1 MRVQSSATDTANSDG
16 RTNADAKRGLLTE
29 THWLVIGVMRYTPV
43 GLFIIVLV
51 LVGMPLTV
59 QAQAVDVHSIVDTL
73 LGKYKSAGQA
83 WTVTIETAATKLF
96 WLLATISLGW
106 TCVSMA
112 IKQSDLVEIVA
123 ELCRF
128 IMFTGFFFWLLL
140 HGASF
145 GNAIVSSLRQIGGDA
160 AGTGQAIY
168 PGDLITLGMKVYQQ
182 TLTHVNWLQPESIV
196 APIMIAVIILIVCA
210 LIAVNMILLLCA
222 AWIVLYAGLIFLGF
236 GGCRWTSDMAI
247 NYYRT
252 VLGVGVSLMTM
263 QLIIG
268 IGVKFL
274 QDLVAST
281 GNNLDA
287 GQLGILLCA
296 TIILAVIS
304 HRLPHMVAGMVVGGG
319 HNGAIGGIGMMTL
332 FAAGMTGMGLAS
344 RLSGN
349 PAAML
354 AAEGVGEGA
363 KMLQD
368 RIAAAEAAMG
378 SQKAQASS
386 FTATSGPGDAMAGA
400 HSVSKGSSSSSS
412 GKGSPISWYG
422 RRSRSGSAIG
432 GGGKTSVAAASS
444 SAAGVE
450 PVDGGKTTPAEPPL
464 ERPMSA
470 DEARGFGPDGNGGV
484 EGQPYTPTS
493 EDQMT

>member
-1 MRVQSSATDTANSDG
+1 MRLTVPV
-16 RTNADAKRGLLTE
+16 LL
-29 THWLVIGVMRYTPV
+29 L
-43 GLFIIVLV
+43 LVLV
-51 LVGMPLTV
+51 LAGVAH
-59 QAQAVDVHSIVDTL
+59 AQAVDVHSVVDTL
-73 LGKYKSAGQA
+73 LAKYKSAGQS
-83 WTVTIETAATKLF
+83 WTGTIENAATKFF

-106 TCVSMA
+106 TCISMA

-140 HGASF
+140 HGATF
-145 GNAIVSSLRQIGGDA
+145 ANAIVKSLWQIGGDA
-160 AGTGQAIY
+160 GGTGQSIY

-182 TLTHVNWLQPESIV
+182 TLTHVNFLQPESIV
-196 APIMIAVIILIVCA
+196 APIIIAVIILIVCA

-268 IGVKFL
+268 IGVQFL
-274 QDLVAST
+274 QQLVAST
-281 GNNLDA
+281 SQNLDA
-287 GQLGILLCA
+287 GQLGILMCA

-319 HNGAIGGIGMMTL
+319 HNGAIGGVGVMTL
-332 FAAGMTGMGLAS
+332 FAAGLTSASLAG

-349 PAAML
+349 PAAAL
-354 AAEGVGEGA
+354 AMGGVGEGA

-368 RIAAAEAAMG
+368 RIAAAEGAMG
-378 SQKAQASS
+378 AQKSQGSISSDTSGSGGGATAASS
-386 FTATSGPGDAMAGA
+386 AASGSTSG
-400 HSVSKGSSSSSS
+400 GSAAAN
-412 GKGSPISWYG
+412 PIRWPG
-422 RRSRSGSAIG
+422 RRSRPGGTKSSLAIAPDGKPTAGGSAG
-432 GGGKTSVAAASS
+432 EQT
-444 SAAGVE
+444 
-450 PVDGGKTTPAEPPL
+450 DGGVQEAESPQT
-464 ERPMSA
+464 RPMSA
-470 DEARGFGPDGNGGV
+470 DEARGFGPDGNGGSDD
-484 EGQPYTPTS
+484 QPYTPSSGDKVT
-493 EDQMT
+493 

>member
-1 MRVQSSATDTANSDG
+1 MRRTVPLALLLLLLLALPAAYAQS
-16 RTNADAKRGLLTE
+16 
-29 THWLVIGVMRYTPV
+29 
-43 GLFIIVLV
+43 
-51 LVGMPLTV
+51 
-59 QAQAVDVHSIVDTL
+59 VDMHSVVDTL
-73 LGKYKSAGQA
+73 LSKYKSAGQTWA
-83 WTVTIETAATKLF
+83 NTIEQAATNLF
-96 WLLATISLGW
+96 WLLAMISLGW
-106 TCVSMA
+106 TCASMA
-112 IKQSDLVEIVA
+112 IRQSDLVEIVA

-140 HGASF
+140 HGATFS
-145 GNAIVSSLRQIGGDA
+145 NAIVKSLWQIGGDA
-160 AGTGQAIY
+160 GGTGQSIY

-182 TLTHVNWLQPESIV
+182 TLQHVSFLQPESIV
-196 APIMIAVIILIVCA
+196 APIIIAVIILIVCA

-268 IGVKFL
+268 IGVQFL
-274 QDLVAST
+274 QDLAAST
-281 GNNLDA
+281 SQTLDA
-287 GQLGILLCA
+287 SQLGILLCA
-296 TIILAVIS
+296 VIILAVIS

-332 FAAGMTGMGLAS
+332 FAAGMTGMGVAS

-354 AAEGVGEGA
+354 ATEGVGEGA

-368 RIAAAEAAMG
+368 RIAAAEAAIG
-378 SQKAQASS
+378 GQKLQAS
-386 FTATSGPGDAMAGA
+386 TSGDTSEGPSSA
-400 HSVSKGSSSSSS
+400 SPVSRGSSPSGS
-412 GKGSPISWYG
+412 GKAGPISWYG

-432 GGGKTSVAAASS
+432 GGGKTSFAAASS
-444 SAAGVE
+444 SAAGAE

-493 EDQMT
+493 EDQIT

>member
-1 MRVQSSATDTANSDG
+1 MG
-16 RTNADAKRGLLTE
+16 RYRLGISLIF
-29 THWLVIGVMRYTPV
+29 V
-43 GLFIIVLV
+43 IVLIAAAPV
-51 LVGMPLTV
+51 AASAQNANV
-59 QAQAVDVHSIVDTL
+59 QGVIDTL
-73 LGKYKSAGQA
+73 LNKYKSAGQTWA
-83 WTVTIETAATKLF
+83 NTIEQAATNLF

-106 TCVSMA
+106 TCISMA

-140 HGASF
+140 NGASF
-145 GNAIVSSLRQIGGDA
+145 ANGIITSLRQIGGDA
-160 AGTGQAIY
+160 AGTGQSIFPMAV
-168 PGDLITLGMKVYQQ
+168 LNLGLQVYQQ
-182 TLTHVNWLQPESIV
+182 TLMHVNWLQPESIV
-196 APIMIAVIILIVCA
+196 APIIIAVIILIVCA
-210 LIAVNMILLLCA
+210 LIGVNMILLLCA
-222 AWIVLYAGLIFLGF
+222 AWVVLYAGLIFLGF

-268 IGVKFL
+268 IGVQFL

-281 GNNLDA
+281 SQTLDA
-287 GQLGILLCA
+287 SQLGILLCA
-296 TIILAVIS
+296 VIILAVIS

-319 HNGAIGGIGMMTL
+319 NNGAIGGIGMMTL

-349 PAAML
+349 PAAAV

-368 RIAAAEAAMG
+368 RLAAVEAAMG
-378 SQKAQASS
+378 AQGTQGSMA
-386 FTATSGPGDAMAGA
+386 TDTSG
-400 HSVSKGSSSSSS
+400 SGSSATGESTAKA
-412 GKGSPISWYG
+412 GGFDLKSWYG
-422 RRSRSGSAIG
+422 RRSRAGSAISAG
-432 GGGKTSVAAASS
+432 GTTAGAAGSSAPS
-444 SAAGVE
+444 SAAGG
-450 PVDGGKTTPAEPPL
+450 PQSGGGRTTPAEPPL

-493 EDQMT
+493 EDQST

>member
-1 MRVQSSATDTANSDG
+1 MGAMR
-16 RTNADAKRGLLTE
+16 RT
-29 THWLVIGVMRYTPV
+29 VP
-43 GLFIIVLV
+43 LV
-51 LVGMPLTV
+51 LLLLLLLAVPAAY
-59 QAQAVDVHSIVDTL
+59 AQSVDMHSVVDTL
-73 LGKYKSAGQA
+73 LNKYKSAGQTWA
-83 WTVTIETAATKLF
+83 NTIEQAATNLF

-106 TCVSMA
+106 TCISMS

-123 ELCRF
+123 ELCRY
-128 IMFTGFFFWLLL
+128 IMFTGLFYWLLL
-140 HGASF
+140 NGPTFAHDLLLSLWQVG
-145 GNAIVSSLRQIGGDA
+145 GNA

-168 PGDLITLGMKVYQQ
+168 PGKLINLGMQVYQQ
-182 TLTHVNWLQPESIV
+182 TLQHVNWLQPESIV
-196 APIMIAVIILIVCA
+196 APIIIAVIILIVCA
-210 LIAVNMILLLCA
+210 LVAVNMILLLCA
-222 AWIVLYAGLIFLGF
+222 AWIVFYGGVIFLGF
-236 GGCRWTSDMAI
+236 CGCRWSSDMAI

-252 VLGVGVSLMTM
+252 VLGIGVSLMTM

-268 IGVKFL
+268 IGVQFL

-281 GNNLDA
+281 SQTLDA
-287 GQLGILLCA
+287 SQLGILLCA
-296 TIILAVIS
+296 VIILAVIS

-319 HNGAIGGIGMMTL
+319 NNGAIGGIGMMTL

-349 PAAML
+349 PAAAV

-378 SQKAQASS
+378 AQGTQGSMA
-386 FTATSGPGDAMAGA
+386 TDTSG
-400 HSVSKGSSSSSS
+400 SGSSATGESTAKA
-412 GKGSPISWYG
+412 GGFDLKSWYG
-422 RRSRSGSAIG
+422 RRSRAGSAISAG
-432 GGGKTSVAAASS
+432 GTTAGAAGSRAPS
-444 SAAGVE
+444 SAAGG
-450 PVDGGKTTPAEPPL
+450 PQSGGGRTTPAEPPL

-493 EDQMT
+493 EDQST

>member
-1 MRVQSSATDTANSDG
+1 MR
-16 RTNADAKRGLLTE
+16 RT
-29 THWLVIGVMRYTPV
+29 VP
-43 GLFIIVLV
+43 LV
-51 LVGMPLTV
+51 LLLLLLLAVPAAY
-59 QAQAVDVHSIVDTL
+59 AQSVDMHSVVDTL
-73 LGKYKSAGQA
+73 LSKYKSAGQTWA
-83 WTVTIETAATKLF
+83 NTIEQAATNLF
-96 WLLATISLGW
+96 WLLAMISLGW
-106 TCVSMA
+106 TCASMA
-112 IKQSDLVEIVA
+112 IRQSDLVEIVA

-140 HGASF
+140 HGATFS
-145 GNAIVSSLRQIGGDA
+145 NAIVKSLWQIGGDA
-160 AGTGQAIY
+160 GGTGQSIY

-182 TLTHVNWLQPESIV
+182 TLQHVSFLQPESIV
-196 APIMIAVIILIVCA
+196 APIIIAVIILIVCA
-210 LIAVNMILLLCA
+210 LVAVNMILLLCA

-252 VLGVGVSLMTM
+252 VLGIGVSLMTM

-268 IGVKFL
+268 IGVQFL
-274 QDLVAST
+274 QQLVAST
-281 GNNLDA
+281 SQTLDA
-287 GQLGILLCA
+287 SQLGILLCA
-296 TIILAVIS
+296 VIILAVIS

-319 HNGAIGGIGMMTL
+319 HNGAIGGIGVMTL
-332 FAAGMTGMGLAS
+332 LAAGMTGMGLAG

-349 PAAML
+349 PAAAL

-378 SQKAQASS
+378 AQRKPGSTSAD
-386 FTATSGPGDAMAGA
+386 TSGPGSGGSATGRSSTTAGG
-400 HSVSKGSSSSSS
+400 VDLR
-412 GKGSPISWYG
+412 SWYG
-422 RRSRSGSAIG
+422 RRSKSRNATSIGGETTGAGAADSGSSSSAAPG
-432 GGGKTSVAAASS
+432 GGGKT
-444 SAAGVE
+444 
-450 PVDGGKTTPAEPPL
+450 TAEPPL

-493 EDQMT
+493 EDQIT

>member
-29 THWLVIGVMRYTPV
+29 THWLVIGVMRYTLV

-319 HNGAIGGIGMMTL
+319 HNGAIGGVGMMTL
-332 FAAGMTGMGLAS
+332 FAGTMTSASLAG

-349 PAAML
+349 PAAAL
-354 AAEGVGEGA
+354 AIGGVGEGA

-378 SQKAQASS
+378 DQKSQQSISSDASGSSDGPIAGGSAAGGSSVASS
-386 FTATSGPGDAMAGA
+386 TKQRG
-400 HSVSKGSSSSSS
+400 
-412 GKGSPISWYG
+412 WYG
-422 RRSRSGSAIG
+422 RRKTSGSTGA
-432 GGGKTSVAAASS
+432 GGKQTSGAPANS
-444 SAAGVE
+444 GF
-450 PVDGGKTTPAEPPL
+450 TAEPPQ

-470 DEARGFGPDGNGGV
+470 DEARGFGPDGNGGSDD
-484 EGQPYTPTS
+484 QPYTPKSGDKVT
-493 EDQMT
+493 

>member
-1 MRVQSSATDTANSDG
+1 MG
-16 RTNADAKRGLLTE
+16 RYRLGISLIF
-29 THWLVIGVMRYTPV
+29 V
-43 GLFIIVLV
+43 IVLIAAAPV
-51 LVGMPLTV
+51 AASAQNANV
-59 QAQAVDVHSIVDTL
+59 QGVIDTL
-73 LGKYKSAGQA
+73 LNKYKSAGQTWA
-83 WTVTIETAATKLF
+83 NTIEQAATNLF

-106 TCVSMA
+106 TCISMA

-140 HGASF
+140 NGASF
-145 GNAIVSSLRQIGGDA
+145 ANGIITSLRQIGGDA
-160 AGTGQAIY
+160 AGTGQSIFPMAV
-168 PGDLITLGMKVYQQ
+168 LNLGLQVYQQ
-182 TLTHVNWLQPESIV
+182 TLMHVNWLQPESIV
-196 APIMIAVIILIVCA
+196 APIIIAVIILIVCA
-210 LIAVNMILLLCA
+210 LIGVNMILLLCA
-222 AWIVLYAGLIFLGF
+222 AWVVLYAGLIFLGF

-268 IGVKFL
+268 IGVQFL

-281 GNNLDA
+281 SQTLDA
-287 GQLGILLCA
+287 SQLGILLCA
-296 TIILAVIS
+296 VIILAVIS

-319 HNGAIGGIGMMTL
+319 NNGAIGGIGMMTL

-349 PAAML
+349 PAAAV

-378 SQKAQASS
+378 AQGTQGSMA
-386 FTATSGPGDAMAGA
+386 TDTSG
-400 HSVSKGSSSSSS
+400 SGSSATGESTAKA
-412 GKGSPISWYG
+412 GGFDLKSWYG
-422 RRSRSGSAIG
+422 RRSRAGSATSAG
-432 GGGKTSVAAASS
+432 GTTAGAAGSSAPSSAAGGPQSGGGKTM
-444 SAAGVE
+444 
-450 PVDGGKTTPAEPPL
+450 PAEPPL

-493 EDQMT
+493 EDQST

>member
-1 MRVQSSATDTANSDG
+1 MGAMRRTVPLALLLLLLLALPAAYAQS
-16 RTNADAKRGLLTE
+16 
-29 THWLVIGVMRYTPV
+29 
-43 GLFIIVLV
+43 
-51 LVGMPLTV
+51 
-59 QAQAVDVHSIVDTL
+59 VDMHSVVDTL
-73 LGKYKSAGQA
+73 LSKYKSAGQTWA
-83 WTVTIETAATKLF
+83 NTIEQAATKLF

-123 ELCRF
+123 ELYRF

-263 QLIIG
+263 KLIVA
-268 IGVKFL
+268 IGVRYL
-274 QDLVAST
+274 HDLVAST
-281 GNNLDA
+281 STTLDA
-287 GQLGILLCA
+287 GQLGILMCA
-296 TIILAVIS
+296 AIILAVIS
-304 HRLPHMVAGMVVGGG
+304 HRLPQMVAGMVVGGG
-319 HNGAIGGIGMMTL
+319 HNGAIGGIGVMTL
-332 FAAGMTGMGLAS
+332 LAAGMTGMSLAS
-344 RLSGN
+344 RMSGN
-349 PAAML
+349 AAAAL
-354 AAEGVGEGA
+354 ATEGVGEGA

-368 RIAAAEAAMG
+368 RIAAVE
-378 SQKAQASS
+378 
-386 FTATSGPGDAMAGA
+386 
-400 HSVSKGSSSSSS
+400 
-412 GKGSPISWYG
+412 
-422 RRSRSGSAIG
+422 
-432 GGGKTSVAAASS
+432 AAASS
-444 SAAGVE
+444 QRTQA
-450 PVDGGKTTPAEPPL
+450 
-464 ERPMSA
+464 
-470 DEARGFGPDGNGGV
+470 N
-484 EGQPYTPTS
+484 TS
-493 EDQMT
+493 SE

>member
-1 MRVQSSATDTANSDG
+1 MR
-16 RTNADAKRGLLTE
+16 RT
-29 THWLVIGVMRYTPV
+29 VP
-43 GLFIIVLV
+43 LV
-51 LVGMPLTV
+51 LLLLLLLAVPAAY
-59 QAQAVDVHSIVDTL
+59 AQSVDMHGVVDTL
-73 LGKYKSAGQA
+73 LSKYKSAGQTWA
-83 WTVTIETAATKLF
+83 NTIEQAATNLF

-106 TCVSMA
+106 TCISMA

-140 HGASF
+140 HGAAFS
-145 GNAIVSSLRQIGGDA
+145 NAIVKSLWQIGGDA
-160 AGTGQAIY
+160 GGTGQSIY

-182 TLTHVNWLQPESIV
+182 TLQHVSFLQPESIV
-196 APIMIAVIILIVCA
+196 APIIIAVIILIVCA

-268 IGVKFL
+268 IGVQFL

-281 GNNLDA
+281 SQTLDA
-287 GQLGILLCA
+287 SQLGILLCA
-296 TIILAVIS
+296 VIILAVIS

-319 HNGAIGGIGMMTL
+319 NNGAIGGIGMMTL

-349 PAAML
+349 PAAAV

-368 RIAAAEAAMG
+368 RLAAVEAAMG
-378 SQKAQASS
+378 AQGTQGSMA
-386 FTATSGPGDAMAGA
+386 TDTSG
-400 HSVSKGSSSSSS
+400 SGSSATGESTAKA
-412 GKGSPISWYG
+412 GGFDLKSWYG
-422 RRSRSGSAIG
+422 RRSRAGSATSAG
-432 GGGKTSVAAASS
+432 GTTAGAAGSSAPSSAAGGPQSGGGKTM
-444 SAAGVE
+444 
-450 PVDGGKTTPAEPPL
+450 PAEPPL

-493 EDQMT
+493 EDQST

>member
-1 MRVQSSATDTANSDG
+1 
-16 RTNADAKRGLLTE
+16 
-29 THWLVIGVMRYTPV
+29 
-43 GLFIIVLV
+43 
-51 LVGMPLTV
+51 
-59 QAQAVDVHSIVDTL
+59 
-73 LGKYKSAGQA
+73 
-83 WTVTIETAATKLF
+83 
-96 WLLATISLGW
+96 
-106 TCVSMA
+106 
-112 IKQSDLVEIVA
+112 
-123 ELCRF
+123 
-128 IMFTGFFFWLLL
+128 MFTGFFFWLLL

-354 AAEGVGEGA
+354 ADEGVGEGA

-378 SQKAQASS
+378 SQKACL
-386 FTATSGPGDAMAGA
+386 
-400 HSVSKGSSSSSS
+400 KN
-412 GKGSPISWYG
+412 
-422 RRSRSGSAIG
+422 
-432 GGGKTSVAAASS
+432 
-444 SAAGVE
+444 E
-450 PVDGGKTTPAEPPL
+450 
-464 ERPMSA
+464 
-470 DEARGFGPDGNGGV
+470 N
-484 EGQPYTPTS
+484 
-493 EDQMT
+493 